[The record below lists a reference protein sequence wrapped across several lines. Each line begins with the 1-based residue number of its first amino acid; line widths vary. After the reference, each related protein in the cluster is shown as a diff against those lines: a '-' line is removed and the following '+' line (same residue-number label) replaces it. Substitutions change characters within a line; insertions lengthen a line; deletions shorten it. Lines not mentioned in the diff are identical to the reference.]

1 MKSPKGR
8 ILCTEDDPDTRD
20 LIITVLK
27 AAGYDVCCTDSPEET
42 LKLAKTQNFN
52 LYLMDNWLPDL
63 RGPTLTAKIR
73 EFDSR
78 TPILFYSAAAYET
91 DKESAR
97 RAGAQAYLV
106 KPVENEKLVEEVGR
120 LIRESDRGASPCG
133 KWRDQSANAA
143 CPET

>member
-20 LIITVLK
+20 LIILVLK
-27 AAGYDVCCTDSPEET
+27 AAGYDVCCTENPEET
-42 LKLAKTQNFN
+42 VKLAETQKFD
-52 LYLMDNWLPDL
+52 LYLMDNWLPDIQ
-63 RGPTLTAKIR
+63 GPKLTARIR

-78 TPILFYSAAAYET
+78 TPILFYSAAAYDT

-106 KPVENEKLVEEVGR
+106 KPVENDKLVQEVAR
-120 LIRESDRGASPCG
+120 LIRESTVEDLTPTRS
-133 KWRDQSANAA
+133 KRT
-143 CPET
+143 E